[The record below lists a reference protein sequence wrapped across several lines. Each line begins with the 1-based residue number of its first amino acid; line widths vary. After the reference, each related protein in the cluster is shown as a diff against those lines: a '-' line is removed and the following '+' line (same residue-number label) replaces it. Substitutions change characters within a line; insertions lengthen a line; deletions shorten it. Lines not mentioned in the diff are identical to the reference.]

1 MRSAQSQVGC
11 DKVMDNKGFGIIDGV
26 LTLTIGIVVTTFI
39 VFAAGMALDSFIFEF
54 QSLEFVLTDTFS
66 EAMEGVN
73 VLGEMFYMIP
83 IFMLFILT
91 VWFFAGIVR
100 RHTYTRYDEEE
111 EEW

>member
-1 MRSAQSQVGC
+1 
-11 DKVMDNKGFGIIDGV
+11 MDNKGFGIIDGV
-26 LTLTIGIVVTTFI
+26 MTLTVAIVVTTFI

-73 VLGEMFYMIP
+73 VLGEMFYLIP
-83 IFMLFILT
+83 IFMLFIVT
-91 VWFFAGIVR
+91 VWFFKGIVF
-100 RHTYTRYDEEE
+100 RHVYSRRYDNEE